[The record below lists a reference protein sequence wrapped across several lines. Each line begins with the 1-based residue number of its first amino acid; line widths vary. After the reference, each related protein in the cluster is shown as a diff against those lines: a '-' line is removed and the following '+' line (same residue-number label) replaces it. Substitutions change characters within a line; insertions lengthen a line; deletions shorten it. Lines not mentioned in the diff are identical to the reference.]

1 MPHDPLPP
9 SYFWCTLHNLPH
21 RDDGLAFADGQV
33 HKVHMMNGCTMVGP
47 YFTWEEAVEW
57 GTTTNAA

>member
-1 MPHDPLPP
+1 MPPDSLSP

-21 RDDGLAFADGQV
+21 RDDGLMFADGQV
-33 HKVHMMNGCTMVGP
+33 HMLNGCTMVGP

-57 GTTTNAA
+57 GAS